1 MKIEQTALSV
11 SDLTRQ
17 IKELL
22 EGSFPQ
28 LWVEGE
34 ISNFI
39 HHGSGHMYFTLKDDN
54 AEIRSVMFKGNN
66 QFLRFKPENGMKVL
80 LNGRIS
86 VYELRGQYQLIASR
100 MEPAGL
106 GTLFLA
112 FEALKKELLTTGLF
126 DDEFKKPLPKIPE
139 TIGLITSKT
148 GAAIQDMINVLER
161 RAPFVELVFRPTLV
175 QGDGAADDIVQAMQ
189 EMDDSGHVDLI
200 ILGRGGGSLEDLWPF
215 NEEKVA
221 RAIFECKTPVI
232 SAVGHETDITIA
244 DMVADLRAPTPSA
257 AAELA
262 APSITELLQ
271 LIATIEEKVGKTIAY
286 KLEQTWQ
293 KMDHLQDRFVL
304 QRPEAMITRMG
315 DLNKFL
321 SSELKQL
328 MSTKLQGH
336 LNHLEMLSGE
346 LSILNPKN
354 ILDRGYAIAT
364 SKSGSIIHNPED
376 LEKGELFQLQLAKG
390 TMSAHKEK
398 NTERDKNI
406 GVN

>member
-112 FEALKKELLTTGLF
+112 FEALKKKLLTTGLF

-139 TIGLITSKT
+139 
-148 GAAIQDMINVLER
+148 
-161 RAPFVELVFRPTLV
+161 RPV
-175 QGDGAADDIVQAMQ
+175 QLYRI
-189 EMDDSGHVDLI
+189 
-200 ILGRGGGSLEDLWPF
+200 
-215 NEEKVA
+215 
-221 RAIFECKTPVI
+221 
-232 SAVGHETDITIA
+232 
-244 DMVADLRAPTPSA
+244 
-257 AAELA
+257 
-262 APSITELLQ
+262 
-271 LIATIEEKVGKTIAY
+271 
-286 KLEQTWQ
+286 
-293 KMDHLQDRFVL
+293 
-304 QRPEAMITRMG
+304 
-315 DLNKFL
+315 
-321 SSELKQL
+321 
-328 MSTKLQGH
+328 
-336 LNHLEMLSGE
+336 
-346 LSILNPKN
+346 
-354 ILDRGYAIAT
+354 
-364 SKSGSIIHNPED
+364 
-376 LEKGELFQLQLAKG
+376 
-390 TMSAHKEK
+390 
-398 NTERDKNI
+398 
-406 GVN
+406 